1 MELLLRTVHQII
13 KYMKIAYISSYPP
26 RECGIAT
33 FNHNLLRAIGHDKVA
48 VSDDSFV
55 VAMNDAEGLD
65 EYEYPKEV
73 KYIIRQENQ
82 KDYIRAA
89 DYINTSLADACI
101 LEHEFGIY
109 GGESGVYILPL
120 IARLKKPLITIFHT
134 ILKDPNYMQ
143 LTIIRE
149 IAKHSSRIVVMSHRA
164 VGFLTSIYGIP
175 FSKIQLIEHGVPDL
189 EAKAENPVKQSL
201 AFKNKKVL
209 FTFGLI
215 SRNKGLETVI
225 EALPAIVA
233 KNPDVMYVI
242 LGTTHPGV
250 IKNSGEEY
258 RDSLKRLAKKL
269 NVEANLTFINKFVSE
284 EELFDYLTAAD
295 MYITP
300 YLNEAQI
307 TSGTL
312 SYAVGSGAAVI
323 STPYWHAQELLADD
337 RGRLFDFRD
346 SESLAL
352 IVNELFADEEKL
364 KLLKSNAYEYGL
376 HLRWPS
382 TGQVFIDVLDE
393 AVSKY
398 LSQMEKAGK
407 QIIDP
412 DMMPAFSLAHVQR
425 LTDDTGIV
433 QHAKYGI
440 PNLKEGYCVDDNS
453 RALILAI
460 LAYQQNKSKGALELL
475 PIYLS
480 FIQYMQCEDGNF
492 RNFLSFKREYLDDV
506 GSEDSF
512 GRTVW
517 ALGYLISNAPNNSY
531 REFAKDLFL
540 KSASH
545 FKNLTHLRGIANTL
559 IGLAKYMEA
568 HPYDEHIREQMDL
581 LVAPLKAAYKANKT
595 NEWHWFEGKMTYD
608 NGILPLALFSYY
620 EVSKDQESLDIGLE
634 SMEFL
639 SQKTLA
645 DGYLNPVGND
655 GWLFKEGLEM
665 ALYDQQAIET
675 MAMVLM
681 YFKAYEITQNLL
693 YIKEMYLCY
702 QWFLGENSLHLPL
715 YDHETKGCG
724 DGLQPHGVNRNQGAE
739 STLAYWISHLMV
751 LQALESEYEYVQS
764 GDLLSLQKETN
775 NPLI

>member
-1 MELLLRTVHQII
+1 
-13 KYMKIAYISSYPP
+13 MKIAYISSYPP

-33 FNHNLLRAIGHDKVA
+33 FNHNLLRAIGSDKVA

-55 VAMNDAEGLD
+55 VAMNDSEHLG

-73 KYIIRQENQ
+73 KYVIRQENQ

-109 GGESGVYILPL
+109 GGESGIYILPL
-120 IARLKKPLITIFHT
+120 IARLQKPLITIFHT
-134 ILKDPNYMQ
+134 ILKDPNYLQ

-149 IAKHSSRIVVMSHRA
+149 IAKHSSRVVVMSHRA
-164 VGFLTSIYGIP
+164 VGFLTGIYGIP

-189 EAKAENPVKQSL
+189 EAKVENPVKQSL

-225 EALPAIVA
+225 EALPKIVA
-233 KNPDVMYVI
+233 QNPDVMYVI

-258 RDSLKRLAKKL
+258 RDSLKKLAKKL
-269 NVEANLTFINKFVSE
+269 NVSDNLTFINKFVSE

-323 STPYWHAQELLADD
+323 STPYWHAQELLADN

-346 SESLAL
+346 SDGLAH
-352 IVNELFADEEKL
+352 IVNELFNEKD
-364 KLLKSNAYEYGL
+364 KLAQLRSNAYEYGL

-398 LSQMEKAGK
+398 LSEIEKGGK

-440 PNLKEGYCVDDNS
+440 PNLKEGYCLDDNS

-460 LAYQQNKSKGALELL
+460 LAYQQNKSKAALELL

-480 FIQYMQCEDGNF
+480 FIQYMQCDNGNF
-492 RNFLSFKREYLDDV
+492 RNFLSFKREYLDEV

-531 REFAKDLFL
+531 REFGKDLFL
-540 KSASH
+540 KSAPH
-545 FKNLTHLRGIANTL
+545 FSNLTHLRGIANTV
-559 IGLAKYMEA
+559 IGLEKYLEA
-568 HPYDEHIREQMDL
+568 HPYDGHIKAQMNML
-581 LVAPLKAAYKANKT
+581 IVPLKAAYQTHRNDK
-595 NEWHWFEGKMTYD
+595 WHWFEEKMTYD
-608 NGILPLALFSYY
+608 NGILPLALLCHYQ
-620 EVSKDQESLDIGLE
+620 VTKDEDSLSMALE
-634 SMEFL
+634 SMAFL
-639 SQKTLA
+639 SKHTIS

-655 GWLFKEGLEM
+655 GWLFKEGGQM

-681 YFKAYEITQNLL
+681 YFKAYEITLDL
-693 YIKEMYLCY
+693 GYIKQMYLCY
-702 QWFLGENSLHLPL
+702 QWFLGENSLKLPL

-739 STLAYWISHLMV
+739 STLAYWISHLIV
-751 LQALESEYEYVQS
+751 LQALESEYEYIQS
-764 GDLLSLQKETN
+764 GELFGIQKEEN
-775 NPLI
+775 KRLI

>member
-1 MELLLRTVHQII
+1 
-13 KYMKIAYISSYPP
+13 MKIAYISSYPP

-33 FNHNLLRAIGHDKVA
+33 FNHNLLRAIGSDKVA

-55 VAMNDAEGLD
+55 VAMNDSEHLG

-73 KYIIRQENQ
+73 KYVIRQENQ

-109 GGESGVYILPL
+109 GGESGIYILPL
-120 IARLKKPLITIFHT
+120 IARLQKPLITIFHT
-134 ILKDPNYMQ
+134 ILKDPNYLQ

-149 IAKHSSRIVVMSHRA
+149 IAKHSSRVVVMSHRA
-164 VGFLTSIYGIP
+164 VGFLTGIYGIP

-189 EAKAENPVKQSL
+189 EAKIENPVKQSL

-225 EALPAIVA
+225 EALPKIVA
-233 KNPDVMYVI
+233 QNPDVMYVI

-258 RDSLKRLAKKL
+258 RDSLKKLAKKL
-269 NVEANLTFINKFVSE
+269 NVSDNLTFINKFVSE

-312 SYAVGSGAAVI
+312 SYAVGAGAAVI
-323 STPYWHAQELLADD
+323 STPYWHAQELLADN

-346 SESLAL
+346 SDGLAN
-352 IVNELFADEEKL
+352 IVNELFKEKD
-364 KLLKSNAYEYGL
+364 KLEQLRSNAYEYGL

-398 LSQMEKAGK
+398 LSEKEKGGK

-440 PNLKEGYCVDDNS
+440 PNLKEGYCLDDNS

-460 LAYQQNKSKGALELL
+460 LAYQQNKSKAALELL

-480 FIQYMQCEDGNF
+480 FIQYMQCDDGNF
-492 RNFLSFKREYLDDV
+492 RNFLSFKREYLDEV

-531 REFAKDLFL
+531 REFGKDLFL
-540 KSASH
+540 KSAPH
-545 FKNLTHLRGIANTL
+545 FSKLTHLRGIANTV
-559 IGLAKYMEA
+559 IGLEKYLEA
-568 HPYDEHIREQMDL
+568 HPYDGHIKEQMNML
-581 LVAPLKAAYKANKT
+581 IVPLKAAYQTHRNDK
-595 NEWHWFEGKMTYD
+595 WHWFEEKMTYD
-608 NGILPLALFSYY
+608 NGILPLALLCHYQ
-620 EVSKDQESLDIGLE
+620 VTKDEESLSMALE
-634 SMEFL
+634 SMAFL
-639 SQKTLA
+639 SKHTIS

-655 GWLFKEGLEM
+655 GWLFKEGGQM

-681 YFKAYEITQNLL
+681 YFKAYEITLDL
-693 YIKEMYLCY
+693 GYIKQMYLCY
-702 QWFLGENSLHLPL
+702 QWFLGENSLKLPL

-739 STLAYWISHLMV
+739 STLAYWISHLIV
-751 LQALESEYEYVQS
+751 LQALESEYEYIQS
-764 GDLLSLQKETN
+764 GELFGIQKEAN
-775 NPLI
+775 KPLI